1 MGHPESPQ
9 RRLTGCSVGI
19 IYLFLKPYFWYNSFI
34 SSSRS
39 SAACL
44 GRYIYQNQNQMRH
57 KNISVKVL
65 LTLAASAFLIQL
77 ITGTTF
83 GQARSNNYERIT
95 IAGETANKGVYDP
108 SIEYNQDGSVGWL
121 VYSAL
126 ESPDDGRKLLP
137 IPKTIATHLA
147 KSTDHGKTWKFISEL
162 NSSAEATV
170 TINGKTING
179 VWWNEVPTLV
189 HDPNDP
195 GREWKLFWHKY
206 FAIPKPY
213 FRFPVRAKGSLIRVP
228 QYMWIAYKYAK
239 TPEELAT
246 AKEVIL
252 FGAGKLPVAPYKA
265 EHNLNE
271 ILSWP
276 DAKAYSEPGSL
287 YNDGVI
293 YLSLSGFTGP
303 DFKHDKLFLLVTFD
317 HARTW
322 KYVGEL
328 IDYNDAA
335 NLGYIRFTGS
345 SLVEENGRVFL
356 LVAPVKLKNNKG
368 IQLGTYVFE
377 FEDISKAKLKRAKR
391 GNLIVY
397 KYLKRSLP
405 EELNSGQ
412 SDYDKYN
419 TYGGIIM
426 PQGDLSSAPAYAQ
439 IFNTKEGIIN
449 KQLGVSNDKK

>member
-1 MGHPESPQ
+1 ML
-9 RRLTGCSVGI
+9 RL
-19 IYLFLKPYFWYNSFI
+19 KMKN
-34 SSSRS
+34 
-39 SAACL
+39 
-44 GRYIYQNQNQMRH
+44 
-57 KNISVKVL
+57 KNISIKAL
-65 LTLAASAFLIQL
+65 LTLITSVFLIQL
-77 ITGTTF
+77 ITGSTF

-95 IAGETANKGVYDP
+95 IVGETANKGVYDP
-108 SIEYNQDGSVGWL
+108 AIEYNRDGSVGWL

-126 ESPDDGRKLLP
+126 ESPDDRRNLLP
-137 IPKTIATHLA
+137 VPKTIATHLA
-147 KSTDHGKTWKFISEL
+147 KSTDNGKTWEFISEL
-162 NSSAEATV
+162 NPSAEATV
-170 TINGKTING
+170 TINGKTIKG

-189 HDPNDP
+189 HDPDDP

-213 FRFPVRAKGSLIRVP
+213 FRFPVRAKGNLIRVP

-271 ILSWP
+271 IISWP
-276 DAKAYSEPGSL
+276 EAKAYSEPGSL
-287 YNDGVI
+287 YNDGVL

-303 DFKHDKLFLLVTFD
+303 DVKHDKLFLLATFD
-317 HARTW
+317 HGRTW
-322 KYVGEL
+322 KYVGNL

-335 NLGYIRFTGS
+335 NLDYIRFTGS
-345 SLVEENGRVFL
+345 SLVEENGRFFL
-356 LVAPVKLKNNKG
+356 LVAPVKLKNNG
-368 IQLGTYVFE
+368 GVPLGTYVFE
-377 FEDISKAKLKRAKR
+377 FEDISKAKLKRDKR
-391 GNLIVY
+391 GNLVVY

-405 EELNSGQ
+405 KELNSGQ

-449 KQLGVSNDKK
+449 KQSGVSNDKK